1 MPPEQLRIPF
11 LVRLRV
17 WGDRACFTRPE
28 MKAERLSYDVMTPS
42 AARGV
47 LEAIYWK
54 PQIAWRID
62 RIHVLSPI
70 RFSSVR
76 RNEVASPI
84 LETVAR
90 EAMKSGRGR
99 LALYADDDRQQR
111 ATTHLRDVDYVVE
124 AHFVLVERS
133 ESAAKHFDVAR
144 RRIERGQTFHHP
156 YLGCREFPA
165 SFSWV
170 ESAEAIP
177 PPPDELRGERD
188 LGYMLHDI
196 DHPGGRTPRFFPAR
210 LLDGVLDV
218 PPWNPEEAIR

>member
-1 MPPEQLRIPF
+1 
-11 LVRLRV
+11 
-17 WGDRACFTRPE
+17 
-28 MKAERLSYDVMTPS
+28 MKAEPLELRRDDTLGHH
-42 AARGV
+42 GV

-76 RNEVASPI
+76 RERSGQPDPR
-84 LETVAR
+84 TVAR

-133 ESAAKHFDVAR
+133 ESLPSALMFPSANGSRPDVSPPLLGVPGVPCLFLLG
-144 RRIERGQTFHHP
+144 RIGRGPFAT
-156 YLGCREFPA
+156 
-165 SFSWV
+165 
-170 ESAEAIP
+170 
-177 PPPDELRGERD
+177 PDELRGEPTSATCFTTSIIPED
-188 LGYMLHDI
+188 DSPL
-196 DHPGGRTPRFFPAR
+196 FPAR